1 MHSAGAPEVFLLLET
16 ESMRDIE
23 AHRNG
28 WYGNR
33 GTDLERY
40 QDSCVWT
47 CIVDVTPRSYSL
59 LVFC

>member
-23 AHRNG
+23 AYRNG
-28 WYGNR
+28 WYANR

-47 CIVDVTPRSYSL
+47 CTVDVTPRSYSL